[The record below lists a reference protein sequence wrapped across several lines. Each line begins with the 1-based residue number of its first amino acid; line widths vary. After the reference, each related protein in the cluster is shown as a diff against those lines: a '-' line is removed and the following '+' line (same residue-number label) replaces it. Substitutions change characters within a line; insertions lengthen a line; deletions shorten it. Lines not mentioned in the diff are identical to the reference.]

1 MQIAGNFPDTDGR
14 MEVGIAKIQLGAFP
28 CHLLPDVG
36 DQHVGADGG
45 CLPGWWLWG
54 NVDSLDHVTRISFSG
69 RKGLMWWFDLVLSWS

>member
-14 MEVGIAKIQLGAFP
+14 MEMDIVKIQLGAFP
-28 CHLLPDVG
+28 YHLLPDVG

-54 NVDSLDHVTRISFSG
+54 SVDKFGSRHTDELFRQ
-69 RKGLMWWFDLVLSWS
+69 KGFDVVV